1 MCSGDS
7 RGKPDWHRV
16 CTGTDWLWRRV
27 SQLAA
32 IRRLPCTA
40 ESDSLTAAICTSTSS
55 AFGRNAPSQSEPSA
69 AGTASLGS
77 ARACDQAEISIRKSG
92 VPAGFLLR
100 CRASFLFCTQA
111 KSFACAMMLRLLCC
125 CCLAHQKQGKAEDD
139 IFTLR
144 SLTESAYHSS
154 PRGLYARRSTAVRN
168 SIKTG
173 VSHHSELP
181 ETYQKFAP
189 GTGKRSASAVRREV
203 PR

>member
-1 MCSGDS
+1 MSPGRCSGDS

-32 IRRLPCTA
+32 IRRLPGAA
-40 ESDSLTAAICTSTSS
+40 ENDSLTAAICTSTPS

-69 AGTASLGS
+69 AGTASLRS

-111 KSFACAMMLRLLCC
+111 KSVFRSFGSYQHARQRGTRQSGRLAIRLLSSR
-125 CCLAHQKQGKAEDD
+125 HVNGDGD
-139 IFTLR
+139 
-144 SLTESAYHSS
+144 SL
-154 PRGLYARRSTAVRN
+154 PL
-168 SIKTG
+168 
-173 VSHHSELP
+173 L
-181 ETYQKFAP
+181 
-189 GTGKRSASAVRREV
+189 
-203 PR
+203 